1 MKMNREEIK
10 FLAKLS
16 YITLTDKEEKEFEE
30 QLKEI
35 IVHIEKTMS
44 KIDLS
49 GIPKDFLS
57 KKKME
62 LLREDEPVKWTRE
75 DVMFNAKRVKN
86 GYILVPKIMKGEE

>member
-16 YITLTDKEEKEFEE
+16 YITLTEKEEKEFEE
-30 QLKEI
+30 QLKDI
-35 IVHIEKTMS
+35 IRHIEETMS

-57 KKKME
+57 KKRME
-62 LLREDEPVKWTRE
+62 LLRSDEVHKWTRE
-75 DVMFNAKRVKN
+75 DVMYNSKRIKN
-86 GYILVPKIMKGEE
+86 GYLLVPKIIKGDE